1 MTQAEEDKLEEK
13 KSLYCYDCAEER
25 IFVWTTWDGV
35 AYYGYPA
42 LPEFGWECTMCGNR
56 IRVNETL
63 PDLGE
68 TVATG
73 EEASRKP

>member
-13 KSLYCYDCAEER
+13 RSLYCYDCAEER

-42 LPEFGWECTMCGNR
+42 LAEFGWECTMCGNR
-56 IRVNETL
+56 IRVNETQ

-68 TVATG
+68 TVPSE
-73 EEASRKP
+73 EEAARKA